1 MAELTIVYWRD
12 VPAQVIA
19 RSGRRTAKAELAK
32 RFIEA
37 IDAAAMRAGASESD
51 AYLAD
56 WRRGEPTTCD
66 DDLDA
71 AVAAAVRELER
82 AYDDGRLR
90 RLIATG
96 GKDTLPA

>member
-32 RFIEA
+32 RFMEA
-37 IDAAAMRAGASESD
+37 IDAAAMRAGATESD

-56 WRRGEPTTCD
+56 WRRGEPTTCA

-71 AVAAAVRELER
+71 AVATAVRELEH
-82 AYDDGRLR
+82 AYDDARLR
-90 RLIATG
+90 RLIASG

>member
-32 RFIEA
+32 RFMEA
-37 IDAAAMRAGASESD
+37 IDAAAMRAGATESD

-66 DDLDA
+66 DALDA
-71 AVAAAVRELER
+71 AVAAAVQELER
-82 AYDDGRLR
+82 AYDDARLR
-90 RLIATG
+90 RLIASG

>member
-32 RFIEA
+32 RFMEA
-37 IDAAAMRAGASESD
+37 IDAAAMRAGATDSD

-56 WRRGEPTTCD
+56 WRRSEPTACD

-71 AVAAAVRELER
+71 AVAAAVRDLER
-82 AYDDGRLR
+82 AYDDARLR
-90 RLIATG
+90 RLIASG